1 MYCQVLPGQN
11 SSAAV
16 PVVASNS
23 IDTAIDYDNDSEDY
37 VILDNPLG
45 SGGECRR
52 DIYCIS
58 YLLYLVPTHLILYLF
73 NDQAGLPLPGPGA
86 LCPPAGPLHVSL
98 VCRYKIFLDTSYGL
112 I

>member
-11 SSAAV
+11 ASVAV

-23 IDTAIDYDNDSEDY
+23 LDTAIDYDNDSEDY

-52 DIYCIS
+52 DI
-58 YLLYLVPTHLILYLF
+58 L
-73 NDQAGLPLPGPGA
+73 
-86 LCPPAGPLHVSL
+86 
-98 VCRYKIFLDTSYGL
+98 
-112 I
+112 

>member
-23 IDTAIDYDNDSEDY
+23 LDTAIDYDNDSEDY

-52 DIYCIS
+52 DIYCI
-58 YLLYLVPTHLILYLF
+58 
-73 NDQAGLPLPGPGA
+73 
-86 LCPPAGPLHVSL
+86 
-98 VCRYKIFLDTSYGL
+98 
-112 I
+112 

>member
-23 IDTAIDYDNDSEDY
+23 LDTAIDYDNDSEDY
-37 VILDNPLG
+37 VIIDNPLG

-52 DIYCIS
+52 DIYCIYYLH
-58 YLLYLVPTHLILYLF
+58 YLLPSHF
-73 NDQAGLPLPGPGA
+73 
-86 LCPPAGPLHVSL
+86 
-98 VCRYKIFLDTSYGL
+98 IFIYFMTRRDYHCQGRERCVRRRGRFM
-112 I
+112 

>member
-11 SSAAV
+11 ASVVV

-23 IDTAIDYDNDSEDY
+23 IDTTIDYDNDSEDY

-52 DIYCIS
+52 DIYCI
-58 YLLYLVPTHLILYLF
+58 YYIYHLHILYF
-73 NDQAGLPLPGPGA
+73 I
-86 LCPPAGPLHVSL
+86 
-98 VCRYKIFLDTSYGL
+98 YTS
-112 I
+112 

>member
-52 DIYCIS
+52 DIYL
-58 YLLYLVPTHLILYLF
+58 YLLSTISTTSTFFILSTL
-73 NDQAGLPLPGPGA
+73 
-86 LCPPAGPLHVSL
+86 
-98 VCRYKIFLDTSYGL
+98 
-112 I
+112 

>member
-11 SSAAV
+11 ACAAV

-23 IDTAIDYDNDSEDY
+23 LDTAIDYDNDSEDY

-52 DIYCIS
+52 DIYCIYCIYYYSS
-58 YLLYLVPTHLILYLF
+58 Y
-73 NDQAGLPLPGPGA
+73 
-86 LCPPAGPLHVSL
+86 SL
-98 VCRYKIFLDTSYGL
+98 STS
-112 I
+112 

>member
-11 SSAAV
+11 ASVVV

-23 IDTAIDYDNDSEDY
+23 IDTTIDYDSEDY

-58 YLLYLVPTHLILYLF
+58 YLLYLQI
-73 NDQAGLPLPGPGA
+73 
-86 LCPPAGPLHVSL
+86 
-98 VCRYKIFLDTSYGL
+98 
-112 I
+112 